1 MVAANTNEST
11 TKFDICS
18 KALTMI
24 GANTISSFDDG
35 TTEADVADQLYEDTL
50 RSLLTQTRWRFSTQQ
65 AQLSRLS
72 DTPHGRWD
80 AGYQVPAD
88 CIMVHAITVNDNL
101 VKYEKYGDKIYC
113 NLDSS
118 STVIM
123 DYTFRQEE
131 DQFPPYFIAGL
142 EYQLASLFG
151 AAIAR
156 SAQLVGAFEQKFQI
170 QMRTARTLDA
180 QERTNK
186 VLDKSRFTAFRKNV
200 SSRS

>member
-18 KALTMI
+18 RALTMI

-35 TTEADVADQLYEDTL
+35 TTESDVADQLYEDTL
-50 RSLLTQTRWRFSTQQ
+50 RSLLTQTRWRFATQQ

-88 CIMVHAITVNDNL
+88 CIMIHAITVNDNL

-113 NLDSS
+113 NLDSTA
-118 STVIM
+118 TVIM

-131 DQFPPYFIAGL
+131 DQFPPYFILGV

-156 SAQLVGAFEQKFQI
+156 SAQLVIAFEQKHQI
-170 QMRTARTLDA
+170 QMRTARNCDS

-186 VLDKSRFTAFRKNV
+186 VLETTRFATNRKSA
-200 SSRS
+200 RSAG

>member
-18 KALTMI
+18 RALTMV

-35 TTEADVADQLYEDTL
+35 TTESDVADQLYEDTL

-80 AGYQVPAD
+80 AGYQIPAD
-88 CIMVHAITVNDNL
+88 CILIHAVTVNDNL
-101 VKYEKYGDKIYC
+101 VKYERYGDKIYC
-113 NLDSS
+113 NLDSTA
-118 STVIM
+118 TVIM

-131 DQFPPYFIAGL
+131 DQFPPFFTTALQYK
-142 EYQLASLFG
+142 LASLFG

-156 SAQLVGAFEQKFQI
+156 DPNLVQSYNVLYNTQV
-170 QMRTARTLDA
+170 RLARSIGS

-186 VLDKSRFTAFRKNV
+186 RLGVDRFLSFRK
-200 SSRS
+200 STRSPD

>member
-1 MVAANTNEST
+1 
-11 TKFDICS
+11 
-18 KALTMI
+18 MI

-35 TTEADVADQLYEDTL
+35 TTESDIASQLYEDTL

-65 AQLSRLS
+65 AQLSRLT
-72 DTPHGRWD
+72 DTPYGRWD

-88 CIMVHAITVNDNL
+88 CIMIHAVTVNDNL

-113 NLDSS
+113 NLDSTA
-118 STVIM
+118 TVIM

-131 DQFPPYFIAGL
+131 DQFPPYFTLGV

-156 SAQLVGAFEQKFQI
+156 SAQLVGAFEQKHQI
-170 QMRTARTLDA
+170 QMRTARNLDS

-186 VLDKSRFTAFRKNV
+186 VLGTTRYANYRK
-200 SSRS
+200 SSRSQG

>member
-1 MVAANTNEST
+1 
-11 TKFDICS
+11 
-18 KALTMI
+18 MI

-35 TTEADVADQLYEDTL
+35 TTESDVANQLYEDTL
-50 RSLLTQTRWRFSTQQ
+50 RALLTQSRWRFSTQQ
-65 AQLSRLS
+65 AQLSRLE

-88 CIMVHAITVNDNL
+88 CIMIHAVTVNDNL
-101 VKYEKYGDKIYC
+101 VKYEKYGDKVYC
-113 NLDSS
+113 NLDSTA
-118 STVIM
+118 TVIM

-186 VLDKSRFTAFRKNV
+186 VLDKSRFTVFRKNV